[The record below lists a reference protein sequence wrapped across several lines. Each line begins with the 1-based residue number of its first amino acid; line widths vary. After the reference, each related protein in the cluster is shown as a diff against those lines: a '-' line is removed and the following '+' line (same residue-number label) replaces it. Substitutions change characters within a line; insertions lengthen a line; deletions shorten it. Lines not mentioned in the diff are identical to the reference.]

1 MSASSDSMR
10 VLVTGGKGFIGK
22 VVCRK
27 LAERGITPVTYDL
40 PDFNIEF
47 RASLKEAVRECDGA
61 IHLAGILGTSET
73 LDRTIE
79 AVRINTEGALNFI
92 LAVKA
97 KPMPAV
103 MISVGHHWM
112 LNPYAITKKAAENFA
127 FMANAE
133 YGTKIAVVRA
143 YHAYGPGQKAKPI
156 RKIIPSFVT
165 RALRGQPIQIFG
177 DGSQVIDLVHVEDV
191 AEALVRAL
199 IMDHGVYGE
208 TLEAGTGQAWTVL
221 AAALQI
227 LKSMNV
233 AESASLI
240 EHLPQRAGEQIGPVV
255 ADFNLDRLGMSL
267 TDMKRYAFEIPSVI
281 EWYREHLEEM

>member
-1 MSASSDSMR
+1 MER
-10 VLVTGGKGFIGK
+10 VLVTGGKGFIGN

-27 LAERGITPVTYDL
+27 LTERGITPVTFDL

-47 RASLKEAVRECDGA
+47 RASIKDAVAKCDGA

-73 LDRTIE
+73 MDRTIE

-97 KPMPAV
+97 KPMKAV

-199 IMDHGVYGE
+199 ILDHGVYDR
-208 TLEAGTGQAWTVL
+208 TLEAGTGMGWTVR
-221 AAALQI
+221 AAAEEVY
-227 LKSMNV
+227 KSMFGSNL
-233 AESASLI
+233 STSI
-240 EHLPQRAGEQIGPVV
+240 ELLPQRSGEQVGPVI
-255 ADFNLDRLGMSL
+255 ADFNLDLLGMPL
-267 TDMKRYAFEIPSVI
+267 QEMKRFQPELPAVI
-281 EWYREHLEEM
+281 HWYREHLEEM

>member
-1 MSASSDSMR
+1 MR

-27 LAERGITPVTYDL
+27 LEERGHVPVTFDL

-47 RASLKEAVRECDGA
+47 RNSLKDAVAGCDGA

-73 LDRTIE
+73 LDKTVE

-97 KPMPAV
+97 KPMKAV

-143 YHAYGPGQKAKPI
+143 YHAYGPGQKAKPV

-177 DGSQVIDLVHVEDV
+177 DGLQVIDLIHVDDV

-199 IMDHGVYGE
+199 LLDHGVYDK
-208 TLEAGTGQAWTVL
+208 TLEAGTGMGWTVR
-221 AAALQI
+221 AAAEEIQKVI
-227 LKSMNV
+227 NIYETNHS
-233 AESASLI
+233 I
-240 EHLPQRAGEQIGPVV
+240 EYLPQRAGEQLGAVV
-255 ADFNLDRLGMSL
+255 AGFNLEALGMQMQG
-267 TDMKRYAFEIPSVI
+267 MKRYSFELPAVV

>member
-177 DGSQVIDLVHVEDV
+177 DGSQVIDLIHVEDV

-199 IMDHGVYGE
+199 VMDHGVYGE
-208 TLEAGTGQAWTVL
+208 TLEAGTSVPWTVD
-221 AAALQI
+221 AAAEAVRKL
-227 LKSMNV
+227 LG
-233 AESASLI
+233 APPTEYLA
-240 EHLPQRAGEQIGPVV
+240 HRAGEQAGAVL
-255 ADFNLDRLGMSL
+255 ADFNLEALGLNPLAM
-267 TDMKRYAFEIPSVI
+267 RQFEAELPGVV